1 MKRGSHRA
9 PDSLSEVRRKFERWR
24 ESRRRGTRIPEE
36 LWQAAAEVSREIG
49 VSKTAQAL
57 GLDYY
62 ALRERAESWSEER
75 STTGETL
82 QERGFLEIPLSAC
95 SMPECV
101 FEVESAGGALL
112 RVELRG
118 VSPAHLETLARTL
131 WSLAR

>member
-1 MKRGSHRA
+1 
-9 PDSLSEVRRKFERWR
+9 
-24 ESRRRGTRIPEE
+24 
-36 LWQAAAEVSREIG
+36 VSREIG

-57 GLDYY
+57 VLDYY

-75 STTGETL
+75 AAGETL

-95 SMPECV
+95 SLPECV
-101 FEVESAGGALL
+101 FEVESADGALL

-118 VSPAHLETLARTL
+118 VSPAHLETLARTF

>member
-9 PDSLSEVRRKFERWR
+9 PGSLSEVRRKFERWR